1 MRVGERIR
9 QLRIHK
15 DMTQSELVD
24 GICSIT
30 YLSRIENG
38 QIKPS
43 NSFLIAVADK
53 LGIDP
58 EDLMDGDRNSHLKRI
73 DQIVD
78 SYRIKREI
86 CEEDEYF
93 LRISSLETYSREV
106 YLKIYATLISFY
118 IEQNKIKEA
127 TSIYD
132 LSAKFIPDTILE
144 ESGVDFYYYYMSCGN
159 LYYYKQDYIKS
170 NQFYEKAEQFI
181 DQIDQLGLGKL
192 YYNISLVKQK
202 LITDQNISLY
212 YSQKAYEIFMER
224 GQDIDVIKV
233 LITQAVQYNLVKKYD
248 KSLDCLQTAY
258 QMVKANP
265 NENFLAM
272 IEYNFGRV
280 YQEQEAY
287 DKAIYHYES
296 CLRLRDKMS
305 LEREKIYAYQRLVQV
320 YIKIKDWIKVDKY
333 LEEALRIAKEH
344 DLIYSYIEFHMIK
357 ASIYK
362 IRFDEIK
369 YEKETQKMVEL
380 AIESNQLNLAKEM
393 ASNLGNHFYDKKA
406 YKKAADYYKIA
417 LTCETELK
425 TL

>member
-15 DMTQSELVD
+15 NMTQGELVD
-24 GICSIT
+24 GICSVT

-38 QIKPS
+38 QINPS
-43 NSFLIAVADK
+43 KSFLIAVADK
-53 LGIDP
+53 LGIDSN
-58 EDLMDGDRNSHLKRI
+58 DLMDGNRTSHLKRI
-73 DQIVD
+73 SQIVD
-78 SYRIKREI
+78 LYRKNKEI
-86 CEEDEYF
+86 SEEDEYF
-93 LRISSLETYSREV
+93 LRISSLETYSHEV

-118 IEQNKIKEA
+118 LEQNKMKEA

-132 LSAKFIPDTILE
+132 LSTKFVPDMTPE
-144 ESGVDFYYYYMSCGN
+144 DKSVDFYYYYVSCGN

-170 NQFYEKAEQFI
+170 NQVYEQAEQFI
-181 DQIDQLGLGKL
+181 DQIDEMELGKL

-202 LITDQNISLY
+202 LISDQHVSLY
-212 YSQKAYEIFMER
+212 YSQKAYEIFMKY
-224 GQDIDVIKV
+224 GQDIDVTKV

-258 QMVKANP
+258 QMVQAKP

-280 YQEQEAY
+280 YQEQAEY
-287 DKAIYHYES
+287 DKAIIHYES
-296 CLRLRDKMS
+296 CIQLREKMS
-305 LEREKIYAYQRLVQV
+305 LEREKIYAYQRLVQI
-320 YIKIKDWIKVDKY
+320 YIQLKDWIKVDEY
-333 LEEALRIAKEH
+333 LEEAIRIAKEH

-357 ASIYK
+357 ASICK
-362 IRFDEIK
+362 VRFDEIK

-393 ASNLGNHFYDKKA
+393 ASNLGNHFFEKKA
-406 YKKAADYYKIA
+406 YKKAADYYKMA
-417 LTCETELK
+417 LTYEAELK
-425 TL
+425 KL